1 MNGWMDGYGCGML
14 SCQNTM
20 VNEDEVIVYS
30 CNVSRIQCG
39 SFAVSYI
46 LLDMDVDVGLIMILV
61 V

>member
-1 MNGWMDGYGCGML
+1 MNEWMDGYDCVMPA
-14 SCQNTM
+14 CQNTM